1 MATTVDINFA
11 ELIDLSLGTP
21 EIVNYKGLRV
31 LLSAIVTKLGVSSV
45 NLELNEGDKKD
56 LNAAREA
63 KAKGEADGRLAH
75 LPDRPATGANHKD
88 VTVTDGME
96 KSKSS
101 SDAAGLSSDKSA
113 LQNIEDKVSRI
124 EGQLNS
130 LNSLP
135 SNQSLMARSG
145 TSVDGN
151 KTTPVSDM
159 WQLMQVQKKA
169 AANEEGV
176 SKLMSMVGDIMREL
190 RGVAGQLDEHSTN
203 ISDLKRKFAALDNK
217 HGDLQKEIEKV
228 NEYNKTVESR
238 LNKLEMSTGQQDKI
252 DELHQLLDAL
262 RNQLAS
268 LPDVDSIVTWPA
280 FEDALKGA
288 YKEPI
293 DYNDSSMQTAPIVDN
308 TRMQTMPTTH
318 ASAQTTTPTPPPSR
332 PVSSKSV
339 RSAVSSVSTQQP
351 TQELQRILKELGEL
365 TGRHNI
371 LEDRVN
377 GLEELLAKK
386 ADMSEIEA
394 LLSQTNVPEDLA
406 NKLAELE
413 EGLNHLRD
421 SREKLEELEQKM
433 MEQRETCPATLA
445 DLEALR
451 RDLEQALA
459 DLAEAQDALA
469 KDVSQIGAVEPMVGE
484 VPGVAVTEVKEERRE
499 EGIDARLL
507 AELEHRLQ
515 TSLQALSGNVQVE
528 LGHVGDRISSL
539 DKSLR
544 DKLQELR
551 AMISSNLAKVKSV
564 PRVGKVVEE
573 QVVLAPSVDQDALEK
588 LKSTIA
594 QLQADID
601 KLNSSYVHLVD
612 EHNVK
617 QKHIDALY
625 TFVDRLQENKADKE
639 HVIMEID
646 VKADKR
652 ALDSKV
658 SRSHFDGAV
667 DELSKNLNDVMDKM
681 TGHKVAWDSAVS
693 ELKLDIDNKLDRMEL
708 DPLKSYLDNRIKAV
722 SAKMV
727 RSKEVETGE
736 DAAGFRRPLQKF
748 HCISCDRPL
757 DMTPQTPIASL
768 PENKGLPA
776 NRSGRPYT
784 TFELEQIRAAQK
796 NTRPGRNVQHYQ
808 RALYLQ
814 ELARQRRQD
823 ILAYLVHFDK
833 KGGAAQPARGPLE
846 PIGNKGVALMPP
858 LRNFQYQHTY
868 GYKIG
873 DSSHFQDVP
882 DYFVASRSCGGS
894 HTLTYP
900 HRRITRVSQLTNVV
914 TTAEDITPVVNGRVE
929 ADIQGQ
935 DGHIYRARL
944 DTGHMTERLP
954 TLTQP
959 RMSARAKSPR
969 LGSARGRRTQPPTR
983 QNTDVM
989 DNAPVIPTGATV
1001 PRPTSA
1007 RVAQRPTSA
1016 RPGSAKPP
1024 SSPSSGGRGSPMA
1037 APANTVDAGEAG
1049 AVTGGGSPPPPTPRE
1064 PPMPPANDVTVPQP
1078 PQDPVQS

>member
-63 KAKGEADGRLAH
+63 KAKGEADGGLAH
-75 LPDRPATGANHKD
+75 LPDRPATGTNHKD
-88 VTVTDGME
+88 ITVTDGME

-124 EGQLNS
+124 EGQLNA

-176 SKLMSMVGDIMREL
+176 SKLMSMVEDIMREL

-318 ASAQTTTPTPPPSR
+318 ASAQTTCPLNPTPTPPPSR

-351 TQELQRILKELGEL
+351 TQELQRILRELGEL

-421 SREKLEELEQKM
+421 SREKLEELEQRM

-484 VPGVAVTEVKEERRE
+484 VPR
-499 EGIDARLL
+499 
-507 AELEHRLQ
+507 
-515 TSLQALSGNVQVE
+515 
-528 LGHVGDRISSL
+528 
-539 DKSLR
+539 
-544 DKLQELR
+544 
-551 AMISSNLAKVKSV
+551 
-564 PRVGKVVEE
+564 
-573 QVVLAPSVDQDALEK
+573 DQDALEK

-594 QLQADID
+594 QLQADVD

-681 TGHKVAWDSAVS
+681 TGHKVAWDSAVG

-796 NTRPGRNVQHYQ
+796 KMAMSLPPENELPYIDTIPSPIPGELMRLKHTRQMTD
-808 RALYLQ
+808 YL
-814 ELARQRRQD
+814 
-823 ILAYLVHFDK
+823 
-833 KGGAAQPARGPLE
+833 RGQASSP
-846 PIGNKGVALMPP
+846 
-858 LRNFQYQHTY
+858 RWR
-868 GYKIG
+868 
-873 DSSHFQDVP
+873 SHFQDVP
-882 DYFVASRSCGGS
+882 DYFVANRSCGGS

-969 LGSARGRRTQPPTR
+969 LGSARGRRTQPPSR

-1007 RVAQRPTSA
+1007 RVTQRPTSA

-1037 APANTVDAGEAG
+1037 APANTVDAGDVG

-1064 PPMPPANDVTVPQP
+1064 PPLPPASDVTVPQP